1 MKNQKKIEET
11 NKKWV
16 EERCKILV
24 QQNLSDFERA
34 IIEEWSEPQLATA
47 A

>member
-16 EERCKILV
+16 EARCKLLV
-24 QQNLSDFERA
+24 KENLPDFERA
-34 IIEEWSEPQLATA
+34 IVEEWSEPQLATA